1 MKVQQFLEHHGI
13 KENPF
18 GQEDAQSD
26 HVFKEFCLNGTH
38 HPVWDK
44 IFSNPTN
51 PSTSVV
57 FGEKGAGKTAIR
69 MQMIEQL
76 QKHNS
81 SHPENRVLV
90 IEYDDF
96 NPFLDCFRERYSGRN
111 RRPERLLSHWRLWDH
126 MDAMPFIGSF
136 PATAG
141 RSPVDP

>member
-69 MQMIEQL
+69 MQMIAIAVP
-76 QKHNS
+76 S
-81 SHPENRVLV
+81 
-90 IEYDDF
+90 
-96 NPFLDCFRERYSGRN
+96 DCSLTGGYGIT
-111 RRPERLLSHWRLWDH
+111 W
-126 MDAMPFIGSF
+126 MPFSHS
-136 PATAG
+136 A
-141 RSPVDP
+141 